1 MKQTKTY
8 ATILLS
14 LLFTL
19 LIWGENAG
27 ELYTSC
33 KLSSSLINC
42 MVQDRHGYIWVGTE
56 YGLNKFDGYRFT
68 TFFHDKKDQS
78 TICDNIISCFLVDKT
93 GNLWIGSSKGL
104 MRYSYDTGDFKRYN
118 FTDGR
123 QPRIYSLAEGQHGD
137 ILIGTAG
144 YGLYQL
150 RKGHDLIDRTKLSAV
165 KDSDIFFTHI
175 FVDNRQQLWQSSHL
189 STFSRFSRNGSDKTH
204 KIVRKDF
211 HSPCGAPVAFF
222 QRRKDVL
229 LIVCMYGILYYD
241 YHTDQIADAG
251 YDFGI
256 YRGNTTINNATFDH
270 DGNLY
275 LSTSEHG
282 ALKIRRG
289 SGKVETTEAKSSS
302 MDLGTAFVNDIIED
316 KDHNLWI
323 GCYKKGLYQLNQ
335 GKEAF
340 HNWSFS
346 AQNYIIG
353 SCVSSIAQGE
363 NGITWC
369 TVQNSGVYGFDPAG
383 RIVAHPQ
390 SPMGTSLIYKDH
402 RGNYWIGNGNALYSY
417 DPVTGRAQQKLNF
430 TSAGI
435 YCITD
440 DSKGNLYISV
450 YSKGLYIYNVESG
463 NVKTFDMS
471 QRSSKGFLCNDWV
484 RTLTFAKDG
493 RLWIGTSNGVG
504 CLNTT
509 TWAFNELGWNQILK
523 NKQANA
529 LCEGE
534 DGEIF
539 IGTDEGL
546 FLYDRKKSGGVI
558 PFPHAEVLNGKQIC
572 SIVRDR
578 MGDLWIST
586 TMGIWQYSKSER
598 KFIGHIN
605 GNGLKSKE
613 YILGAYMQQG
623 NDLIGFGTED
633 GITTFKP
640 DEVRANKIVLGKV
653 YLTNFIADGKS
664 IYSQSGQYTIPYEQN
679 SFTLEF
685 SLLTYMNTDNISYQ
699 YRINGGTWNST
710 NEGANAISFNKLTP
724 GKYTI
729 EVRAAGNGT
738 CSDSITT
745 ISIKVEDPWY
755 TTSWAYA
762 AYLLIA
768 IAIGT
773 YIVLAYEH
781 RRRTELEETKMKF
794 LINATHDIRSP
805 LTLIMGPL
813 NKLKTR
819 VTDKESQ
826 QDLQTI
832 DRNAQRLLLLVNQI
846 LDERK
851 IDKKQMQLHCQETN
865 LIDFVRSITSL
876 FNFNAKERNISIA
889 IHTEGELTQQDKL
902 PVWID
907 RINFDKVVSNLLSN
921 AMKYTFDGGS
931 IDISIGKTDKQ
942 AVLKVTDTGIG
953 FKDEKT
959 DRLFERFYQG
969 KSSSDLHIEGTGIG
983 LNLSRA
989 IVKMHGGTIKAYN
1002 RTDGK
1007 RGACLEVNIP
1017 LGKDHL
1023 KPKDIM
1029 TEDATKTD
1037 GFIEKKASANRNF
1050 NILVVDDDAEIAR
1063 YIKNE
1068 LSEWY
1073 RFGHASNGKE
1083 GLKMLL
1089 TGKYDLVIS
1098 DVMMPEMDG
1107 ITMLKN
1113 IKGNANIT
1121 DIPVILLTSKGEV
1134 ENRLE
1139 GLRRGADAFLA
1150 KPFNMEELHI
1160 LIDNLVDNVRRL
1172 RGKYTHANGQAEKIE
1187 DIEVKGNNDA
1197 LMDRIMKCINDN
1209 LDNADFNV
1217 ERLSEEV
1224 CISRAQLH
1232 RKMKEIAG
1240 VSTGEFIRNLRLK
1253 QAARLIEEGKI
1264 NITQVAYAVGFNNQT
1279 HFSTVFK
1286 KHFGMTPT
1294 EYAETKR
1301 NE

>member
-8 ATILLS
+8 TLLVLS
-14 LLFTL
+14 LLSSL
-19 LIWGENAG
+19 LMWAG
-27 ELYTSC
+27 DTGKLYTSG

-68 TFFHDKKDQS
+68 TFFHDSKDS
-78 TICDNIISCFLVDKT
+78 TSVSDNIISSFLTDKD
-93 GNLWIGSSKGL
+93 GHLWVGTSRGL
-104 MRYSYDTGDFKRYN
+104 MRYRYETGDFKRYN

-123 QPRIYSLAEGQHGD
+123 QPRIYSLVEDRHGD

-150 RKGHDLIDRTKLSAV
+150 RKGHATIDRTSLSAV

-175 FVDNRQQLWQSSHL
+175 YIDNRQQLWQSSHL
-189 STFSRFSRNGSDKTH
+189 PTFTRFSHTG
-204 KIVRKDF
+204 KDGKRISKKNF

-222 QRRKDVL
+222 QRRKDIL
-229 LIVCMYGILYYD
+229 LIVCMYGIIYYD
-241 YHTDQIADAG
+241 YRTDRIADAG

-256 YRGNTTINNATFDH
+256 YRGCTTINNATFDH
-270 DGNLY
+270 RGNLY

-282 ALKIRRG
+282 ALLIRNG
-289 SGKVETTEAKSSS
+289 KGKVEPAGSLSSK

-316 KDHNLWI
+316 KNHNLWI
-323 GCYKKGLYQLNQ
+323 GCYKKGLYQLSQ
-335 GKEAF
+335 GEEAF
-340 HNWSFS
+340 NTWSFS
-346 AQNYIIG
+346 EQNYIIG

-369 TVQNSGVYGFDPAG
+369 TVQNSGVYGFDPTG
-383 RIVAHPQ
+383 KIVAHPQ

-402 RGNYWIGNGNALYSY
+402 RGNYWLGNGNALYSY
-417 DPVTGRAQQKLNF
+417 DPATGKAQQKLNF

-435 YCITD
+435 YCMAD
-440 DSKGNLYISV
+440 DKEGNLYISV

-463 NVKTFDMS
+463 AVRTLNMS

-484 RTLTFAKDG
+484 RALSFDRDG

-504 CLNTT
+504 CLNTQ
-509 TWAFNELGWNQILK
+509 TWAFNGLGWNQILK

-529 LCEGE
+529 LCEGT

-546 FLYDRKKSGGVI
+546 FLYDHKRGNGAI
-558 PFPHAEVLNGKQIC
+558 PFPHAEILDGKQIC

-578 MGDLWIST
+578 KGDLWIST
-586 TMGIWQYSKSER
+586 TMGIWQYSKTSR

-613 YILGAYMQQG
+613 YILGAVMQQPNG
-623 NDLIGFGTED
+623 LIGFGTED
-633 GITTFKP
+633 GITTFMP
-640 DEVRANKIVLGKV
+640 DRVRANRMTLGKV
-653 YLTNFIADGKS
+653 HLTNFLMDGKAVDCLS
-664 IYSQSGQYTIPYEQN
+664 DSYSVPYAQN

-685 SLLTYMNTDNISYQ
+685 SLLTFNNTENISYQ
-699 YRINGGTWNST
+699 YRINGGPWNST
-710 NEGANAISFNKLTP
+710 PEGINAVSFNKLKP
-724 GKYTI
+724 GNYTL
-729 EVRAAGNGT
+729 EVRAAGNGAY
-738 CSDSITT
+738 SDSITT
-745 ISIKVEDPWY
+745 ISIRVEDPWY
-755 TTSWAYA
+755 STVWAYA
-762 AYLLIA
+762 AYLMAVL
-768 IAIGT
+768 AIGT

-781 RRRTELEETKMKF
+781 RRKTELEETKMKF

-819 VTDKESQ
+819 LTDKESQ

-851 IDKKQMQLHCQETN
+851 IDKNQMQLHCQETN
-865 LIDFVRSITSL
+865 LRDFVRAICSL
-876 FNFNAKERNISIA
+876 FNFNAKERGITIA
-889 IHTEGELTQQDKL
+889 LHGDETLQDDKPL
-902 PVWID
+902 LVWID

-931 IDISIGKTDKQ
+931 INITLGKTDTH
-942 AVLKVTDTGIG
+942 AVIKVTDTGIG
-953 FKDEKT
+953 FKEEKT

-989 IVKMHGGTIKAYN
+989 IVRMHGGTIKAYN
-1002 RTDGK
+1002 RTDGT
-1007 RGACLEVNIP
+1007 RGACLEVAIP

-1023 KPKDIM
+1023 KPNEIIA
-1029 TEDATKTD
+1029 EENTKTAD
-1037 GFIEKKASANRNF
+1037 SIERKTNANRNF
-1050 NILVVDDDAEIAR
+1050 NILVVDDDAEIAQ
-1063 YIKNE
+1063 YIRNE
-1068 LSEWY
+1068 LGEWY
-1073 RFGHASNGKE
+1073 RFGYAPNGKE

-1089 TGKYDLVIS
+1089 TGKYDLVVS

-1107 ITMLKN
+1107 ITMLKK
-1113 IKGNANIT
+1113 IKGNTNIS

-1150 KPFNMEELHI
+1150 KPFSMEELHI

-1172 RGKYTHANGQAEKIE
+1172 RGKYTHAQGQAEKIE
-1187 DIEVKGNNDA
+1187 NIEVKGNNDV
-1197 LMDRIMKCINDN
+1197 LMDRIMKCINAN
-1209 LDNADFNV
+1209 LDNPDFNV
-1217 ERLSEEV
+1217 ERLTEEV

-1240 VSTGEFIRNLRLK
+1240 VSTGEFIRNLRLQ
-1253 QAARLIEEGKI
+1253 QAARLIEEGKV